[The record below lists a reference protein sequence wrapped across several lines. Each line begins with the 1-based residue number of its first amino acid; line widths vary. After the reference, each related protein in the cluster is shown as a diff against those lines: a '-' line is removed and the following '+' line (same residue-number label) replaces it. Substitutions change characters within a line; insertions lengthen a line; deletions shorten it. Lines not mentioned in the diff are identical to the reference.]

1 VISVEFDETDYK
13 VLRALQADARM
24 SFREIARTIN
34 VSEGTVYNRVKA
46 MEAANVIRGSTID
59 ISYSQLGY
67 IMTAIIGMRIQG
79 GHLPEIEGRI
89 SEDPNVLAVY
99 DVTGEY
105 DAVVIVKVRTR
116 EELNAFVKRI
126 NALPHVDRTYTM
138 LALDV
143 LKEAPGIMV
152 MPPATAPPRREK

>member
-1 VISVEFDETDYK
+1 MILVELDETDYK
-13 VLRALQADARM
+13 VLRALQTDARM
-24 SFREIARTIN
+24 SYRDIARSIN

-59 ISYSQLGY
+59 ISFSQLGY

-126 NALPHVDRTYTM
+126 NALPHVERTYTM

-143 LKEAPGIMV
+143 LKESPGIIVQPPAPGV
-152 MPPATAPPRREK
+152 PRREK

>member
-1 VISVEFDETDYK
+1 VELDETDYK
-13 VLRALQADARM
+13 VLRALQSDARM
-24 SFREIARTIN
+24 SFREIARTIS

-46 MEAANVIRGSTID
+46 MEAANIIRGSTID
-59 ISYSQLGY
+59 ISYSKLGY
-67 IMTAIIGMRIQG
+67 IMTAIIGLRIQG
-79 GHLPEIEGRI
+79 GHLPEIESRI

-105 DAVVIVKVRTR
+105 DAIVIVKVRTR

-126 NALPHVDRTYTM
+126 SALPHVERTFTM

-143 LKEAPGIMV
+143 LKEAPGIRV
-152 MPPATAPPRREK
+152 QAPVASTPRREK

>member
-1 VISVEFDETDYK
+1 MEPDETDYK
-13 VLRALQADARM
+13 ILRALQADART
-24 SFREIARTIN
+24 SYKEIAKAIQ

-46 MEAANVIRGSTID
+46 MEKSGVIRGSTID
-59 ISYSQLGY
+59 IAYSKLGY
-67 IMTAIIGMRIQG
+67 VMTSIVGMRIQG

-89 SEDPNVLAVY
+89 SQDPNVLAVY

-126 NALPHVDRTYTM
+126 NALPHVERTYTM

-143 LKEAPGIMV
+143 LKESPGILV
-152 MPPATAPPRREK
+152 EAPAPSAPRREK